1 MSLGP
6 LGRPVQFLK
15 GVGPARSEALKKLRI
30 GTARDLLYHV
40 PRRYDD
46 ASTILPISSLSV
58 GQDGTALGRVRS
70 KGIIPTRSGL
80 RIFQLVLQD
89 ETGYITCS
97 WPGQPWLER
106 RFRKG
111 DLLLVAGPVRHFHGR
126 QIHPREFSVV
136 ARSGEEVELPGA
148 GTVFVTYPAVEGVP
162 QWTLREI
169 FGRNLDWLLTHVSGE
184 EYLPPDRR
192 RALGLVGLGEA
203 LRRLHRPGTVV
214 EPEEGRRRLAFDE
227 LFFLQLV
234 QALAR
239 QRQTELR
246 PGIEFR
252 RSNRWIR
259 PLHASLPFELTGAQ
273 ARVLGEIAADM
284 TSRRRMN
291 RFLQGDVGAGK
302 TLVALFAMLLAAES
316 GHQSALMVPTELLAE
331 QHAAAVGQFLGRA
344 GVDVRYVLLT
354 GSVPVRER
362 QDALDRLGPAGDA
375 MIAIGT
381 HALIQEGVEFR
392 RLGLVIVDEQ
402 HRFGVRQRMALA
414 GHGGPGGWPDVL
426 VMSATPIPRSLALVL
441 HGDLDLSVL
450 DEVPPGRVR
459 VETTLCR
466 PERRSEAYARVAEE
480 LGKGRQGYFVFPL
493 VGESD
498 TLALRSATA
507 EHDRLRTEVFP
518 DRRLG
523 LVHGQLS
530 GEERD
535 AAMRAFREGETDI
548 LVATSVVEV
557 GIDVPNATFMVIEH
571 ADRFG
576 LSQLHQL
583 RGRVGRGRHE
593 SVCIL
598 VADPGVQASERLG
611 VLCHTHDGFAVARAD
626 LEIRGQGDLFG
637 ARQHGRSPFLRFAD
651 LRTDETLLA
660 EAQRLA
666 RATVAAD
673 PELTSRPNVR
683 IRSILEECHGERLR
697 LWKVG

>member
-1 MSLGP
+1 MSLGQ

-46 ASTILPISSLSV
+46 ASTIRPISSLSV
-58 GQDGTALGRVRS
+58 GQDATALGRVRS

-80 RIFQLVLQD
+80 RIFQIVLQD

-111 DLLLVAGPVRHFHGR
+111 DLLLVAGPVRYFHGR

-148 GTVFVTYPAVEGVP
+148 GTVFVTYPAAEGIP
-162 QWTLREI
+162 QWTLRDI
-169 FGRNLDWLLTHVSGE
+169 FERNLDWLLSHVSEE
-184 EYLPPDRR
+184 EYLPPERR

-203 LRRLHRPGTVV
+203 IRRLHRPGSVA

-239 QRQTELR
+239 HRETELR
-246 PGIEFR
+246 PGIAFR

-284 TSRRRMN
+284 TSSRRMN

-302 TLVALFAMLLAAES
+302 TVVALFAMLLAAES
-316 GHQSALMVPTELLAE
+316 GHQSALMAPTELLAD
-331 QHAAAVGQFLGRA
+331 QHAAAVGRLLGRA
-344 GVDVRYVLLT
+344 GVNVRCVLLT
-354 GSVPVRER
+354 GSLPARAR
-362 QDALDRLGPAGDA
+362 RDALDRLGPSGDA

-414 GHGGPGGWPDVL
+414 GRGGTGGRPDVL
-426 VMSATPIPRSLALVL
+426 VMSATPIPRSLSLVL
-441 HGDLDLSVL
+441 HGDLELSVL
-450 DEVPPGRVR
+450 DEVPPGRAR

-466 PERRSEAYARVAEE
+466 PERRSEAYDRVAGE
-480 LGKGRQGYFVFPL
+480 LAMGRQGYFVFPL
-493 VGESD
+493 VEESD

-507 EHDRLRTEVFP
+507 EYDRLRTEVFP

-535 AAMRAFREGETDI
+535 AAMRGFREGETDI

-593 SVCIL
+593 SICIL
-598 VADPGVQASERLG
+598 VADPGAEASERLG
-611 VLCHTHDGFAVARAD
+611 VLCRTHDGFAVARAD

-651 LRTDETLLA
+651 LRTDEPLLA
-660 EAQRLA
+660 EAHRLA

-673 PELTSRPNVR
+673 PDLTSRPNVL
-683 IRSILEECHGERLR
+683 IRSILEECHAERLR